1 MSFLT
6 TNVAFSQETRGGIEP
21 AGTTITLRVDRDG
34 FHDAGG
40 IGGGGQV
47 VEPLAVDR
55 VAALLKAEF
64 EPEELRV
71 ILAHFSALQAALG
84 T

>member
-6 TNVAFSQETRGGIEP
+6 TNVAFTQELRGGTEP
-21 AGTTITLRVDRDG
+21 AGTTITLRVDSDG

-47 VEPLAVDR
+47 IEPLAVER
-55 VAALLKAEF
+55 VAELLKTEF
-64 EPEELRV
+64 EPAALHV
-71 ILAHFSALQAALG
+71 ILAHFAALDAALG
-84 T
+84 V